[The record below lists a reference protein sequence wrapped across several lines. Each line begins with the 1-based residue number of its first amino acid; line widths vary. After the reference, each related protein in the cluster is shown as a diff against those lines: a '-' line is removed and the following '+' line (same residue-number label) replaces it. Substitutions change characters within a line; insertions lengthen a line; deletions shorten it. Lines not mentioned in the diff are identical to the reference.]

1 MIKLP
6 SVTNGETKMN
16 RLQEILST
24 MDIPELRKNDM
35 RWLLRNMSVRNSK
48 HPDFQEALMLIR
60 ETILKG

>member
-1 MIKLP
+1 
-6 SVTNGETKMN
+6 MN